1 MLDIEEIKRC
11 LPHRFPFLLVDRV
24 LEVER
29 GRRAVGIK
37 NITANDFYNLQIYF
51 NHDYLFP
58 GALQVEA
65 MAQMAGFIIGAPDC
79 DQEPRIFVL
88 ASIDSARFRRP
99 ARPGDQLRIEVEL
112 KKFKV
117 GVGKFTARSFIGA
130 EVVSEVSFTCME
142 ARI

>member
-1 MLDIEEIKRC
+1 MLDIQAIKRC

-24 LEVER
+24 IEVEK

-37 NITANDFYNLQIYF
+37 NITANDFYNLEMYF

-65 MAQMAGFIIGAPDC
+65 MAQMAGFIIGDPEC
-79 DQEPRIFVL
+79 EQPRIFLL

-112 KKFKV
+112 KKFRV
-117 GVGKFTARSFIGA
+117 GTGKFKARSFVGD

-142 ARI
+142 ARM